1 MLFRGLFSNKTIKL
15 YVSFIL
21 ILFGLFFIDINT
33 LAATWKFEWTNTVV
47 KVPVGAEI
55 EDYRYLPKA
64 YLYKDGFALS
74 DANITYSTEGDWL
87 YFFKDV
93 NSQKVGEYKVWYK
106 AYENEKYSPGTCN
119 GYKCLVTFIVEDT
132 ISPIINVYSNEINI
146 RRTNITKSTNDE
158 TPEEVNDISQLE
170 QLLRD
175 NVVVTDNYSDCNI
188 TFSHNVDLFTVG
200 RYDVTVKASDSS
212 GNISTNNFYVNV
224 FEDREPIITF
234 NGSGNKIKVGLG
246 DEIDFSS
253 YFTAYDYFDG
263 DITKNI
269 NYPIYFTNSLG
280 SYEYMV
286 DVFNS
291 ANLKATYS
299 IIIEVVDETPPEME
313 LTTHTAILNYEENFN
328 DFNFMKYIKS
338 LRDNVEINYDNLS
351 ITHNLENKVGSY
363 QINFSYTDGVY
374 EVSDVIDVKLVS
386 KIRPIIDVN
395 DVVVPINSSI
405 NLLDYVLITDYSDP
419 NILESVSIIDD
430 NVNYQKPGTYY
441 ASISVI
447 NSSGLSTTKKIKIV
461 VEPEI
466 SNQNS
471 NLPVIIISSIMIVM
485 TIGYGGFF
493 LYYFVIRKKHKKI

>member
-1 MLFRGLFSNKTIKL
+1 F
-15 YVSFIL
+15 
-21 ILFGLFFIDINT
+21 
-33 LAATWKFEWTNTVV
+33 TNT
-47 KVPVGAEI
+47 
-55 EDYRYLPKA
+55 
-64 YLYKDGFALS
+64 
-74 DANITYSTEGDWL
+74 
-87 YFFKDV
+87 
-93 NSQKVGEYKVWYK
+93 
-106 AYENEKYSPGTCN
+106 
-119 GYKCLVTFIVEDT
+119 
-132 ISPIINVYSNEINI
+132 
-146 RRTNITKSTNDE
+146 
-158 TPEEVNDISQLE
+158 
-170 QLLRD
+170 
-175 NVVVTDNYSDCNI
+175 
-188 TFSHNVDLFTVG
+188 
-200 RYDVTVKASDSS
+200 
-212 GNISTNNFYVNV
+212 
-224 FEDREPIITF
+224 
-234 NGSGNKIKVGLG
+234 
-246 DEIDFSS
+246 
-253 YFTAYDYFDG
+253 
-263 DITKNI
+263 
-269 NYPIYFTNSLG
+269 LG

-286 DVFNS
+286 DVLNS

-363 QINFSYTDGVY
+363 QIFFSYTDGVY

-471 NLPVIIISSIMIVM
+471 NSPVIIISSIMIVM